1 MVLPAC
7 GSGFQQRSHEERE
20 SGVVASDDN
29 GAVGNEEGGAVV
41 D

>member
-7 GSGFQQRSHEERE
+7 GSGFQQRSQEERE
-20 SGVVASDDN
+20 SGVVASGGN
-29 GAVGNEEGGAVV
+29 GAVGNDEGGAVV

>member
-7 GSGFQQRSHEERE
+7 GAGFQQRSQEERV
-20 SGVVASDDN
+20 GMVASGDN